1 MGKRS
6 IDFTKERTE
15 RINRLID
22 LMGIRGVYGEIPKA
36 LDFGVILAIH
46 YIKNLEKI
54 TPDINDDNMRFL
66 FNSIIKRKKEREK
79 AEKREIKADNIPF
92 VTPTAPEK

>member
-79 AEKREIKADNIPF
+79 AGLGRRLSKNYLF